1 MNLSEPFIK
10 RPVMTTLVMSG
21 ILVFGLAAYRSLP
34 VSDLP
39 PVDYPTISVSAS
51 VPGASPTTMA
61 ASVATPLEKQ
71 FSTIAG
77 LEAIT
82 STSFQ
87 GSTEIALQF
96 ALDRDIDAAASD
108 VQAAIT
114 QTLRQ
119 LPQNIVP
126 PTYQKVDP
134 SQSPI
139 IVYALT
145 SPSLRL
151 SQLDEFGQVN
161 IGQRLSTVEGVAQVR
176 VFGSQK
182 YAVRVQLDPQ
192 AMAARQIGI
201 DEVSDAIDQGN
212 VNMPTGILWGTDR
225 AYAVQATGQ
234 LQNASEFRP
243 LIVAWRNG
251 RPVRLEDLGRVI
263 DSVQDTK
270 AAAWYNQTRGI
281 VLTIYRQPGT
291 NPVEVAARVRK
302 TMQEIG
308 LSLPPSV
315 DVTTIYDRSETI
327 RKSVDDVK
335 FTLYLTL
342 CLVVLVIF
350 LFLRNLSATVIPS
363 LALPMS
369 LLGTFAVMK
378 VLGYSLDNL
387 SLMAL
392 TLSVGFVVDDAI
404 VMLENIVRHMEMGE
418 KPMQAA
424 LNGSKEIGF
433 TILSMTLSL
442 VAVFIPLLFLGGI
455 VGRLFREFSVTI
467 AVSILVSAF
476 VSLTLTPMLGSRF
489 LRPHHGGKR
498 SRVEQAT
505 AWFERGYEATLRAYE
520 RSLAWVMAHRP
531 VALGFSALVL
541 AGTVVLWQLVPKGF
555 IPSEDQ
561 DQLRGTTEAA
571 EGTSFEAMM
580 RYQQAAMA
588 ILVADENVAG
598 FMSAI
603 GSGGRAAASNQ
614 GRFIVRLKPRRDR
627 KLDADAVARQLTR
640 KLSAVPGIRVYFTNP
655 PPINIGGR
663 SSKSLYQ
670 YTLQGSD
677 IGQLYATDK
686 KLEAA
691 LAALPQL
698 RDVTSDL
705 QIKNPQIN
713 VAIDRD
719 RASSLGVTVQQ
730 IEQALYN
737 AYGAG
742 QVSTIFTDNN
752 QYFVVMELLP
762 QYQRDLDAMRL
773 LSVRAPN
780 GTLVPL
786 TALATVTETVGPLS
800 VNHSGQL
807 PSVTISFNLAP
818 GVAIGDAVKAV
829 ETAAAP
835 IVGTGITASFSGAA
849 QAFAD
854 AQQGLLILLIL
865 AVAVIYI
872 VLGILYESFI
882 HPLTILTGLPFAG
895 FGALLTLL
903 IFRQDLSVYAFVG
916 IILLVGLVKKNA
928 IMMIDF
934 AIEAERRGKGPEAS
948 ILEAASA
955 RFRPIMMTTFAALMG
970 TLPIALGHGAGAES
984 RRPLGLAVVGGL
996 AFSQLVTLYVTPVF
1010 YVWFDELQH
1019 WFATRRAGTVVRSE
1033 GTT

>member
-1 MNLSEPFIK
+1 MNISEPFIK
-10 RPVMTTLVMSG
+10 RPVMTTLVMAG
-21 ILVFGLAAYRSLP
+21 MLVFGVVAYRSLP

-87 GSTEIALQF
+87 GNTQIALQF
-96 ALDRDIDAAASD
+96 ALDRNIDAAASD

-114 QTLRQ
+114 QTIRQ

-145 SPSLRL
+145 SASLKL
-151 SQLDEFGQVN
+151 SQLDEFGQVT
-161 IGQRLSTVEGVAQVR
+161 IGQRLSTVEGVAQVQ
-176 VFGSQK
+176 VYGSQK

-201 DEVSDAIDQGN
+201 DEVSDAIGQGN
-212 VNMPTGILWGTDR
+212 VNLPTGILWGTDR

-234 LQNASEFRP
+234 LQNAAEFRP
-243 LIVAWRNG
+243 LVVAWRDG

-270 AAAWYNQTRGI
+270 AAAWYRQTRGI
-281 VLTIYRQPGT
+281 VLAIYRQPGT
-291 NPVEVAARVRK
+291 NTVDVAARVRK

-315 DVTTIYDRSETI
+315 EVTTIYDRSQTI
-327 RKSVDDVK
+327 RESVEDVK

-350 LFLRNLSATVIPS
+350 LFLRNISATIIPS

-369 LLGTFAVMK
+369 LLATFAVMK
-378 VLGYSLDNL
+378 LLGYSLDNL

-489 LRPHHGGKR
+489 LKPAHKGHAP
-498 SRVEQAT
+498 SRVEKAT
-505 AWFERGYEATLRAYE
+505 AWFERGYEKMLALYE
-520 RSLAWVMAHRP
+520 RTLAWVMVRRP
-531 VALGFSALVL
+531 ATVVFSVLVL
-541 AGTVVLWQLVPKGF
+541 IGTVVLWQLVPKGF

-571 EGTSFEAMM
+571 EGTSFDAMM
-580 RYQQAAMA
+580 RYQQSAAA
-588 ILVADENVAG
+588 ILAADENVAG
-598 FMSAI
+598 FMSAV
-603 GSGGRAAASNQ
+603 GGGRGSSSNQ
-614 GRFIVRLKPRRDR
+614 GRFIIRLKPRAERT
-627 KLDADAVARQLTR
+627 LDADAVARQLTR
-640 KLSAVPGIRVYFTNP
+640 KVSAVPGIRVYFTNP

-663 SSKSLYQ
+663 SSKSQYQ

-677 IGQLYATDK
+677 IDQLYTTEK
-686 KLEAA
+686 KLEAT
-691 LAALPQL
+691 LSALPQL

-719 RASSLGVTVQQ
+719 RASSLGVTAQQ

-752 QYFVVMELLP
+752 QYYVVMELLP
-762 QYQRDLDAMRL
+762 QYQRDLGAMRL

-807 PSVTISFNLAP
+807 PSVTISFNLAA
-818 GVAIGDAVKAV
+818 GVALGDAVKAV
-829 ETAAAP
+829 EAAAAP
-835 IVGTGITASFSGAA
+835 IIGTGITASFSGAA

-854 AQQGLLILLIL
+854 AQAGLLILLVL
-865 AVAVIYI
+865 AIAVIYI

-895 FGALLTLL
+895 FGALLTLF

-934 AIEAERRGKGPEAS
+934 AIEAERTGKGPEQS
-948 ILEAASA
+948 ILQAASA

-1010 YVWFDELQH
+1010 YVLFDELQH
-1019 WFATRRAGTVVRSE
+1019 WFATRRAGAVVRSE
-1033 GTT
+1033 GTA

>member
-1 MNLSEPFIK
+1 MRAIPVGDTASAVTGTLDFLDNAVDSLTGTITLKAEFANKDSRLWPGGLVRVQLDLSVDKAAIVVPSSAVVTGQQGSYVYVVDRGTAHMRPVTLRRQSDSIAVLTGGGECGRTSGCRRPAAPHRWRQGAGAEVRRCLMNLSEPFIK

-21 ILVFGLAAYRSLP
+21 ILVFGLVAYRSLP

-77 LEAIT
+77 VEAIT

-87 GSTEIALQF
+87 GNTQIALQF

-114 QTLRQ
+114 QTIRQ

-145 SPSLRL
+145 SASLKL
-151 SQLDEFGQVN
+151 SQLDEFGQVT
-161 IGQRLSTVEGVAQVR
+161 IGQRLSTVEGVAQVQ
-176 VFGSQK
+176 VYGSQK

-201 DEVSDAIDQGN
+201 DEVSDAIGQGN
-212 VNMPTGILWGTDR
+212 VNLPTGILWGTDR

-270 AAAWYNQTRGI
+270 AAAWYKETRGI
-281 VLTIYRQPGT
+281 VLAIYRQPGT
-291 NPVEVAARVRK
+291 NTVEVAARVRK

-315 DVTTIYDRSETI
+315 DVTTIYDRSQTI
-327 RKSVDDVK
+327 RESVDDVK

-369 LLGTFAVMK
+369 LLATFAVMK

-489 LRPHHGGKR
+489 LKPAHRGGTP

-505 AWFERGYEATLRAYE
+505 AWFERGYDASLRWYE
-520 RSLAWVMAHRP
+520 RTLAWVMAHRP
-531 VALGFSALVL
+531 AALVFSALVL
-541 AGTVVLWQLVPKGF
+541 VGTVVLWQMVPKGF

-571 EGTSFEAMM
+571 EGTSFEAMV

-603 GSGGRAAASNQ
+603 GSGG
-614 GRFIVRLKPRRDR
+614 PRGGHQPGP
-627 KLDADAVARQLTR
+627 LHRQAQAT
-640 KLSAVPGIRVYFTNP
+640 GTT
-655 PPINIGGR
+655 GR
-663 SSKSLYQ
+663 S
-670 YTLQGSD
+670 TPMAWRGS
-677 IGQLYATDK
+677 
-686 KLEAA
+686 
-691 LAALPQL
+691 
-698 RDVTSDL
+698 
-705 QIKNPQIN
+705 
-713 VAIDRD
+713 
-719 RASSLGVTVQQ
+719 
-730 IEQALYN
+730 
-737 AYGAG
+737 
-742 QVSTIFTDNN
+742 
-752 QYFVVMELLP
+752 
-762 QYQRDLDAMRL
+762 
-773 LSVRAPN
+773 
-780 GTLVPL
+780 
-786 TALATVTETVGPLS
+786 
-800 VNHSGQL
+800 
-807 PSVTISFNLAP
+807 
-818 GVAIGDAVKAV
+818 
-829 ETAAAP
+829 
-835 IVGTGITASFSGAA
+835 
-849 QAFAD
+849 
-854 AQQGLLILLIL
+854 
-865 AVAVIYI
+865 
-872 VLGILYESFI
+872 
-882 HPLTILTGLPFAG
+882 
-895 FGALLTLL
+895 
-903 IFRQDLSVYAFVG
+903 
-916 IILLVGLVKKNA
+916 
-928 IMMIDF
+928 
-934 AIEAERRGKGPEAS
+934 
-948 ILEAASA
+948 
-955 RFRPIMMTTFAALMG
+955 
-970 TLPIALGHGAGAES
+970 
-984 RRPLGLAVVGGL
+984 
-996 AFSQLVTLYVTPVF
+996 
-1010 YVWFDELQH
+1010 
-1019 WFATRRAGTVVRSE
+1019 
-1033 GTT
+1033 